1 MITIGVDF
9 HKRTSTYHVLN
20 EQGQNIKRCKLE
32 NNRDNIRNF
41 FQAIDGPK
49 QLAVEATM
57 NWGLFHDTVLDL
69 VDEFHLGHP
78 KKMKAIAESEI
89 KNDRKDAETIAR
101 MLRSD
106 FFPEAH
112 VSPLDTRQLRSLLR
126 FRHFL
131 VKERK
136 KIRQQVQILI
146 DRNIWPSDRPGSFKN
161 PFCQRGMIWLKDVSL
176 PARERYILDE
186 CIDNFQILSNKI
198 SALEDF
204 IAQQAV
210 DFTGLKYLRSVPGFR
225 FSRVNAYTVLL
236 EIDTIDRFAK
246 ARRLAH
252 YAGLIP
258 GEDSSGDHHRKKGL
272 VKANMYLRTALL
284 ESALV
289 AIRLDKGLKNYYKS
303 VKERCGS
310 GPAIVAVARKLCYA
324 IYSVLKEQRAYRP
337 DTFIPSAADCHSYA
351 GSKSHS

>member
-1 MITIGVDF
+1 MITIGIDF

-20 EQGQNIKRCKLE
+20 EQGQKIRRCKLD

-41 FQAIDGPK
+41 IGSIDGPK
-49 QLAVEATM
+49 QLGMEATM
-57 NWGLFHDTVLDL
+57 NWGMFHDAVEDL

-89 KNDRKDAETIAR
+89 KHDRKDAETISR
-101 MLRSD
+101 MLHSG

-112 VSPLDTRQLRSLLR
+112 VSSSNTRRLRSLLR

-131 VKERK
+131 VKVRK

-146 DRNIWPSDRPGSFKN
+146 DRNIWPSDRPGSFKD
-161 PFCQRGMIWLKDVSL
+161 PFCARGLTWLKSVSL
-176 PARERYILDE
+176 PISERHILNE
-186 CIDNFQILSNKI
+186 CIDSFETLSNKI
-198 SALEDF
+198 SAFEIF
-204 IAQQAV
+204 IAQQAI
-210 DFTGLKYLRSVPGFR
+210 DLPGLKHLRSVPGFR
-225 FSRVNAYTVLL
+225 LSKINAYTVLL
-236 EIDTIDRFAK
+236 EIDIIDRFTK

-289 AIRLDKGLKNYYKS
+289 AIRLDNGLKEYYKS
-303 VKERCGS
+303 VKKRCGS
-310 GPAIVAVARKLCYA
+310 GAGIVAVARKLCYA
-324 IYSVLKEQRAYRP
+324 IYHVLKEQRAYRP
-337 DTFIPSAADCHSYA
+337 ESFTPSAADLLLFA
-351 GSKSHS
+351 GSPLAN

>member
-20 EQGQNIKRCKLE
+20 EQGQKIRRCKLD
-32 NNRDNIRNF
+32 NNRDSIRNF
-41 FQAIDGPK
+41 IQSVDGPK
-49 QLAVEATM
+49 QLAMEATM
-57 NWGLFHDTVLDL
+57 NWGLFHDTVEDL
-69 VDEFHLGHP
+69 VDKFNLGHP
-78 KKMKAIAESEI
+78 KKMKAIAEAEI
-89 KNDRKDAETIAR
+89 KNDRKDAEVIAR
-101 MLRSD
+101 MAHSG
-106 FFPEAH
+106 FFPQAH
-112 VSPLDTRQLRSLLR
+112 VSALDTRQLRSLLR

-146 DRNIWPSDRPGSFKN
+146 DRNIWPSDRPGSFKS
-161 PFCQRGMIWLKDVSL
+161 PFCQRGLKWLEQVTL
-176 PARERYILDE
+176 PERERYILNE
-186 CIDNFQILSNKI
+186 CIDNFQILSRKI
-198 SALEDF
+198 SSLEDF
-204 IAQQAV
+204 IGQQALDV
-210 DFTGLKYLRSVPGFR
+210 AGLKYIRTVPGFR
-225 FSRVNAYTVLL
+225 LSKVNTYTVLL
-236 EIDTIDRFAK
+236 EIDTIGRFAK

-284 ESALV
+284 ESVLV
-289 AIRLDKGLKNYYKS
+289 AVRLDPGLKAYYKS

-337 DTFIPSAADCHSYA
+337 DTFVPSAADCHSYA
-351 GSKSHS
+351 NSIA